1 MDEGRNSALGVG
13 VGVCLCTVSVS
24 VAGTRICALQGPESF
39 FTIGADI
46 LRISLQLVSD
56 LCHFS
61 SYLYEKGSYIIFPS
75 LQLEF

>member
-24 VAGTRICALQGPESF
+24 VAGICALQGPESF

-56 LCHFS
+56 LCHLFFI
-61 SYLYEKGSYIIFPS
+61 LFV
-75 LQLEF
+75 